1 MKTRSRRVLR
11 VAFTAGVILLLAG
24 AVFVRWGN
32 AIARAL
38 ENDQPSRSIGTTKDG
53 RLINGKRLP
62 TSGSNFKAYG
72 YLPVAMGRNSLND
85 RVRSVVLDAYVIME
99 LSSPSVHFVYG
110 ECSWPSG
117 GRLRP
122 HATHRNGLSIDLF
135 VPVLRSGKPLTLRTS
150 IFNKYGY
157 SLNFDENGYCA
168 AQDCNLDAEAM
179 AAHLLS
185 LYEAAKKRGLRIRRV
200 IFAPELQGLL
210 LRTRFGPDIQRV
222 VTFSKD
228 RPWIRHDEHYHVDF
242 ENPDEGQ
249 AGQPT
254 HAGDGKPAPDE

>member
-1 MKTRSRRVLR
+1 MKTQSRKVMRI
-11 VAFTAGVILLLAG
+11 AFAAGMILLLAG
-24 AVFVRWGN
+24 SAFIRWGN

-72 YLPVAMGRNSLND
+72 CLPVAMGRNSLND
-85 RVRSVVLDAYVIME
+85 RVRTVVLDAYDMMK
-99 LSSPSVHFVYG
+99 LSHPSVHFVYG

-135 VPVLRSGKPLTLRTS
+135 VPVVRIGKPLILRTS

-157 SLNFDENGYCA
+157 SLHFDENGYCA

-185 LYEAAKKRGLRIRRV
+185 LYEASKKRGLRIRRV
-200 IFAPELQGLL
+200 IFAPELQVLL
-210 LRTRFGPDIQRV
+210 LHTRLGQDIQRV

-249 AGQPT
+249 TSQPPHT
-254 HAGDGKPAPDE
+254 GDAEPPPDE